1 MDSERNAMHGL
12 AELLITIVRATTP
25 TQVVY
30 PEITI
35 NMQAV
40 SGHPD
45 DVIDAVTKALRRHD
59 VGEEEVLA
67 FEQRARSAQVFEDPS
82 EAAMHAAM
90 QIVRMNW

>member
-1 MDSERNAMHGL
+1 MHGL
-12 AELLITIVRATTP
+12 VELLTTIVRATTP
-25 TQVVY
+25 TQVAY

-59 VGEEEVLA
+59 VREQEIFA
-67 FEQRARSAQVFEDPS
+67 FEQEARSAEVSEDPS

-90 QIVRMNW
+90 KTVRMNW